1 MYSTNVSFYILVSA
15 HGSTVRPPGRYV
27 PGEPGAD
34 WSEHEVEV
42 MRQKVLKML
51 TEYGNK
57 LEDEEVSIQTTLDND
72 FKTT

>member
-1 MYSTNVSFYILVSA
+1 MYFFYVLVSA
-15 HGSTVRPPGRYV
+15 HGSTIRPPGRYV

-57 LEDEEVSIQTTLDND
+57 LGDQEVSSQTIDQVQTT
-72 FKTT
+72 

>member
-1 MYSTNVSFYILVSA
+1 MYFSYVLVSA
-15 HGSTVRPPGRYV
+15 HGSTIRPPGRYV

-57 LEDEEVSIQTTLDND
+57 LGDQEVSSQTIDQVQTT
-72 FKTT
+72 